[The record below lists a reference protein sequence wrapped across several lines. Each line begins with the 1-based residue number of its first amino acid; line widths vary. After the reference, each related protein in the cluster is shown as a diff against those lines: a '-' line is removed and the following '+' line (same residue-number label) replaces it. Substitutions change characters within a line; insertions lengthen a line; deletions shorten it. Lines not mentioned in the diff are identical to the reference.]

1 MLNTPSP
8 TDPLAYQK
16 WLDEILP
23 LAEGAALRKTTSET
37 LLREYRQERIEL
49 IKISQRRFGIRRRE
63 ALAISE
69 TSSSQSA
76 QPGTAISAPRTAKHA
91 REIIQ
96 GLIDRGYLRRVSD
109 SLLVEAEQL
118 ASPRPAELRLE

>member
-1 MLNTPSP
+1 MLANNPSS

-16 WLDEILP
+16 WLEEILP

-37 LLREYRQERIEL
+37 LLREYRLGRIEL
-49 IKISQRRFGIRRRE
+49 IPISRRRFGIRRRV
-63 ALAISE
+63 ALALPSE
-69 TSSSQSA
+69 TSPAQSA
-76 QPGTAISAPRTAKHA
+76 QAAAPASAPRTAKHA
-91 REIIQ
+91 RDIIQ

-118 ASPRPAELRLE
+118 TMR

>member
-1 MLNTPSP
+1 MLNSP
-8 TDPLAYQK
+8 TDPLAYAK

-37 LLREYRQERIEL
+37 LLREYRDGRIEL
-49 IKISQRRFGIRRRE
+49 IKISTRRFGIRRRE
-63 ALAISE
+63 ALALPSE
-69 TSSSQSA
+69 TQSA
-76 QPGTAISAPRTAKHA
+76 QTDAAMSAPRTAAHA
-91 REIIQ
+91 RAVIQ

-118 ASPRPAELRLE
+118 TSPRPSELRLE